1 MAALLRSAR
10 LLSFSSPFL
19 LQVVG
24 ATVLGGSLSRL
35 GSRTL
40 SGRGIGGC
48 HGRVLI
54 GTGVNRSVSG
64 SGVRLL
70 AISAQEKGAS
80 RDESSSAVRSRQAE
94 QFDWALNKLDS
105 SVRRTGRITKTQ
117 LLKIFHDM
125 CRTGYPSGNQAL
137 LLLRSCGAL
146 LPEIHLS
153 ERTELAHRIWG
164 KLLELGAVYDA
175 SHYNALLKVYLQN
188 EFKFSPTEFLAKM
201 ETANVQPN
209 RVTYQRL
216 IAAYCNEGDIDGA
229 SKILGFMK
237 SKDLPITEA
246 VFSSLVT
253 GHARAGD
260 MESAENIFTVMKG
273 AGIEAGPDTYLALLN
288 AYAEKG
294 DIDNIKQTL
303 EKVEKTDASLMDRD
317 LMQII
322 FSLAKSGH
330 HQYVQEIAERMR
342 HDRGYIPDAMNLCLS
357 LITQGM
363 EDTAFQLL
371 KTFPT
376 LQPESHNGD
385 TPDLGNF
392 FLRHCVNMDKPVE
405 KLKRFCR
412 ELQESGLHVSALP
425 FTLYCALDAKKTATA
440 VELMKVMK
448 EEGLPVRTHYFW
460 PLLAHHQKEKNSQG
474 TMEVLKAMQELGVE
488 PDVDTYTNYV
498 LTSFDSLEIA
508 HTKLREVGCSV
519 ETEGFAASEL
529 RSEAVNGRL
538 ESILAMLSS
547 LTMPAV
553 ELSSFRGSLILG
565 FKRSQD
571 VDTMAKI
578 TELLHRD
585 RRFSAAPAG
594 STEVVGYFLY
604 NLIDSMSDSEVQ
616 AREET
621 LRQYFHQLKK
631 MNIVISAN
639 IYRGIRNLLDSYHVP
654 ELIKDVIV
662 LVDEKE
668 KLSASDLLK
677 GPEVKVSALESKL
690 AELKTENKP
699 IGETLK
705 QLILALCAEENMPKA
720 LELKSQHEADMVVG
734 GYAALINLCCRH
746 DNVEEALNLKQEIDR
761 KDSSVVLDVNKYLGL
776 VKVLAKHGKIDDV
789 LGILKEMKEKG
800 VAVRDASV
808 TSFFHILNAS
818 AMRAEEEVVRSILD
832 ALFTLGLAK
841 PSANLCSP
849 LVTVHLEKGDL
860 PTALEA
866 SMDCQRKYSQMP
878 RLHDVLCKLVEKG
891 ETELLQK
898 AMDFI
903 SQERG
908 EMTMLYDL
916 FFAFMHTGKYKEAR
930 KIIETPGLRSRPGR
944 LQWFSEKCIAA
955 NQMETLENMVEMTRK
970 LFECDRDEM
979 YYYLTRLCKENNDWR
994 KAEATWMKMQE
1005 ENVIPRERT
1014 LRLLADILKSNG
1026 QEVPFEVPEA
1036 WFEEAAEMEKT
1047 KGKASSTPASLPADS
1062 PIEYQ
1067 RRIMALCKKN
1077 MSGEAYRV
1085 LSDAES
1091 KDLALHSAAYNSL
1104 IKSLLAEGNLEDAMK
1119 VKDIARSRISGF
1131 TLSDTASSLL
1141 LITQVRR
1148 DNLKGALSMLKGMLQ
1163 ADQVPTQLAVTR
1175 LVQALG
1181 MKGDVESIQAVESM
1195 IKSLGQSINLSRML
1209 FINNIAVAHIKN
1221 NDVDSA
1227 VQFIEPLFTPGSG
1240 GQSSGLQV
1248 SSVSFVFRKVIE
1260 ERLEPAL
1267 DKLSAMAERLANHF
1281 AAYRPATDLFLQF
1294 LDTGRTED
1302 AKFLLQRCAGIGEQK
1317 EILVAYITRAAQKP
1331 GQAPKIKALLDILP
1345 DFPDKELAYAYLM
1358 KCYGLDNDIAAAKAL
1373 YQQMQ
1378 EEHMQPDELCLKRLA
1393 LLLKS
1398 AGEPVP
1404 FTEPPESFRFYA
1416 DKLRRGSSNQLSEDD

>member
-10 LLSFSSPFL
+10 LLKFSSPFL
-19 LQVVG
+19 LQVVD
-24 ATVLGGSLSRL
+24 ATVFGGPLCRL
-35 GSRTL
+35 GTRTF

-48 HGRVLI
+48 PGRVLI
-54 GTGVNRSVSG
+54 GTGINRCVSG
-64 SGVRLL
+64 SGGVRLL
-70 AISAQEKGAS
+70 TIAAQEKGAS

-137 LLLRSCGAL
+137 LLLRSCGSL

-246 VFSSLVT
+246 VFNSLVT

-260 MESAENIFTVMKG
+260 MESAENILTVMKG

-317 LMQII
+317 LMQIV

-357 LITQGM
+357 LITQGL

-376 LQPESHNGD
+376 LQPESQNGD

-412 ELQESGLHVSALP
+412 ELQEGGLHVSALP

-448 EEGLPVRTHYFW
+448 EEGLPET
-460 PLLAHHQKEKNSQG
+460 
-474 TMEVLKAMQELGVE
+474 
-488 PDVDTYTNYV
+488 
-498 LTSFDSLEIA
+498 
-508 HTKLREVGCSV
+508 GCSV

-538 ESILAMLSS
+538 QSVLSMLSS
-547 LTMPAV
+547 PTMPAV
-553 ELSSFRGSLILG
+553 ELSTFRGSLILG

-585 RRFSAAPAG
+585 RRFSTAPAG

-616 AREET
+616 TREET

-631 MNIVISAN
+631 MNIVISPN

-662 LVDEKE
+662 LVDENA
-668 KLSASDLLK
+668 KLSASDLPK
-677 GPEVKVSALESKL
+677 GSEVKVSALESKL

-699 IGETLK
+699 IGETLR

-720 LELKSQHEADMVVG
+720 LEVKVQHEADMVIG

-746 DNVEEALNLKQEIDR
+746 DNVEEALNLKQELDR
-761 KDSSVVLDVNKYLGL
+761 KDSSMVLDVNKYLGL
-776 VKVLAKHGKIDDV
+776 VKVLAKHGKVEDV

-800 VAVRDASV
+800 VAVRDANV

-878 RLHDVLCKLVEKG
+878 RLHDVLCKLVENG

-898 AMDFI
+898 
-903 SQERG
+903 
-908 EMTMLYDL
+908 
-916 FFAFMHTGKYKEAR
+916 GKYKEAR

-955 NQMETLENMVEMTRK
+955 NQGRVQSSEGCLVERPVRVRRVTLLFLQVETLENMVEMTRK

-979 YYYLTRLCKENNDWR
+979 YYYLIRLCKENNDWK

-1005 ENVIPRERT
+1005 ENIIPRERT

-1062 PIEYQ
+1062 PVDYQ

-1077 MSGEAYRV
+1077 MSGEAYRI

-1091 KDLALHSAAYNSL
+1091 KGLALHSAAYNSL

-1119 VKDIARSRISGF
+1119 VKDIAGSRIPGF

-1209 FINNIAVAHIKN
+1209 FINNTAVAHIKN

-1227 VQFIEPLFTPGSG
+1227 VQFIEPLFTPGSE

-1281 AAYRPATDLFLQF
+1281 AVYRPATDLFLQF

-1302 AKFLLQRCAGIGEQK
+1302 AKFLLQRCAGVGEQK

-1345 DFPDKELAYAYLM
+1345 DFPEKEMAYAYLM

-1416 DKLRRGSSNQLSEDD
+1416 DKLRRGSSNQPSEDD